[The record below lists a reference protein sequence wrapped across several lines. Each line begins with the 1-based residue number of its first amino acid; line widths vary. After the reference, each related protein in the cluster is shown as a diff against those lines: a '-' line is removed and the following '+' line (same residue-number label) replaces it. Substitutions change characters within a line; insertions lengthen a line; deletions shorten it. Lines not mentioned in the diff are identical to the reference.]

1 MSVQMVLKVCFS
13 FFACAAVCVCEPC
26 AAVCVCEPCAAVC
39 VCEPCAA
46 VCVCEPCAAVCV
58 CEPCAAVGTEVAAM
72 ERSTMENGSASNR

>member
-13 FFACAAVCVCEPC
+13 FFA
-26 AAVCVCEPCAAVC
+26 
-39 VCEPCAA
+39 
-46 VCVCEPCAAVCV
+46 CAAVCV